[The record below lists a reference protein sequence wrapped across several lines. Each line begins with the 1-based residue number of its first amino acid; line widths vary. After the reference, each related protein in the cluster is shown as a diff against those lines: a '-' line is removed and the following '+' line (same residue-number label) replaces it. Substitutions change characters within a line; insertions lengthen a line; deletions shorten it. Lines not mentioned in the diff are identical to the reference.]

1 MEFVSLPQIMKT
13 TLKIYNTISK
23 QKDIF
28 SPINPPYVGIYVCG
42 PTLYS
47 EQHIGNI
54 RTILSFDIIYRYLKH
69 LGYKVKY
76 VRNITD
82 CGHITNSE
90 GDEVDRI
97 GEAAKLEQMESLE
110 IVYKYNLKFQEA
122 LRAFNILPPNV
133 ETAATA
139 HIQEQIEMIE
149 KIIDHGYAYVKNG
162 AVYFDVMKYKE
173 DFPYG
178 EISGRKVDE
187 LLKETRDLNA
197 QNEKKSFAD
206 FALWKKSNPEDL
218 QKWRSP
224 WGEGNPGWHIEC
236 TAMST
241 KYLGNKFDIHGG
253 GSDLKFPHH
262 ENEVAQSCGAGYSN
276 PANYWMHSGMLNVN
290 GKKMSKSIGTTLYPF
305 DIINGNN
312 NILSKAYS
320 AEVVRFFMI
329 MGHYRSELDITDEGL
344 QAAEKGF
351 NRLMNAYN
359 LLEKIEAKSNSST
372 PTDEKIEALTEK
384 CYAEMNDDFNTPKTI
399 AVLFDFASLINKVND
414 GKEQIS
420 KKGLQLLQK
429 TMQDFV
435 ENILGL
441 KTGTEAN
448 NDSLEKV
455 MDLILDIRKNARN
468 NKDYATSDKIRDGL
482 KAAGIQI
489 NDGKDGA
496 SWSF

>member
-1 MEFVSLPQIMKT
+1 MKT
-13 TLKIYNTISK
+13 ELKIYNTLSK
-23 QKDIF
+23 QKDVF
-28 SPINPPYVGIYVCG
+28 KPINSPFVGLYVCG

-54 RTILSFDIIYRYLKH
+54 RTIMSFDIIYRYLTH
-69 LGYKVKY
+69 LNYKVKY

-122 LRAFNILPPNV
+122 LRLFNILPPTV

-139 HIQEQIEMIE
+139 HIQEQIEIIE
-149 KIIDHGYAYVKNG
+149 KIIENGYAYVKNG
-162 AVYFDVMKYKE
+162 AVYFDVMKYKD

-187 LLKETRDLNA
+187 LLEETRDLNA
-197 QNEKKSFAD
+197 QDDKNSFAD
-206 FALWKKSNPEDL
+206 FALWKKSKPEDM

-262 ENEVAQSCGAGYSN
+262 ENEVAQSCGAGHSN

-290 GKKMSKSIGTTLYPF
+290 GKKMSKSFGTTLYPLN
-305 DIINGNN
+305 IVNGNN
-312 NILSKAYS
+312 TILSKAYN

-351 NRLMNAYN
+351 ARLMNAYA
-359 LLEKIEAKSNSST
+359 LIHKIEAKSK
-372 PTDEKIEALTEK
+372 EKTNADNLIENLTEK

-399 AVLFDFASLINKVND
+399 AVLFDFVSLINKIND
-414 GKEQIS
+414 GAEKIS
-420 KKGLQLLQK
+420 AAGLSLLQK
-429 TMQDFV
+429 TMKEFIED
-435 ENILGL
+435 ILGL
-441 KTGTEAN
+441 KIETQSN
-448 NDSLEKV
+448 NNSLEKV
-455 MDLILDIRKNARN
+455 MELILEMRKDARE

-482 KAAGIQI
+482 KEAGIQI

-496 SWSF
+496 TWSL